1 MALINV
7 QKLIDANKPV
17 LTKFDTAN
25 ESITINGHPPTTK
38 QEVYFVDIG
47 DALVLSAYLVN
58 EAGEIQDQIDQTALG
73 YPPVLALPLMK
84 YANGVVIDEVY
95 FKATIVD
102 GVISSSGDLPSKG
115 NWKLTTERV
124 NDSLKSI
131 DADWEV
137 SDAGFNFIVS

>member
-1 MALINV
+1 M
-7 QKLIDANKPV
+7 
-17 LTKFDTAN
+17 KF
-25 ESITINGHPPTTK
+25 
-38 QEVYFVDIG
+38 
-47 DALVLSAYLVN
+47 
-58 EAGEIQDQIDQTALG
+58 
-73 YPPVLALPLMK
+73 
-84 YANGVVIDEVY
+84 ANGVVIDEVY
-95 FKATIVD
+95 FKATIID